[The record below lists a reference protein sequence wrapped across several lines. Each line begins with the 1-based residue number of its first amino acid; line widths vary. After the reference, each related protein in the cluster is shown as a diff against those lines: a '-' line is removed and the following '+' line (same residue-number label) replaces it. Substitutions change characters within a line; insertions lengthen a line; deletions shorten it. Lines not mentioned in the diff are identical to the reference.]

1 MRASTV
7 CLSVRRTEHVC
18 RTGELL
24 SPVCLCVERNVF
36 VGQVNSY
43 RLSIS
48 WPRIIPD
55 PLSGDVNP
63 QGVAY
68 YNRVIDS
75 LLANGIAPCV
85 TLYHWDLPLALEEEV
100 GGWPKEGIIPYFRH
114 YAHACFQ
121 AFGDRVGRH
130 RPLSW
135 CFTSTETAR
144 LIRDGDRVGSH
155 RPLSWCF
162 TSTET
167 ARLIKD
173 GERVGR
179 HLPLFWCF
187 TSTET
192 TRLIRGGDRVGRHR
206 PLSWRFTSTE
216 TTRLIGD
223 GDRVGRPQPPLWC
236 FTYT

>member
-1 MRASTV
+1 M
-7 CLSVRRTEHVC
+7 
-18 RTGELL
+18 
-24 SPVCLCVERNVF
+24 F
-36 VGQVNSY
+36 VGQVHSY

-100 GGWPKEGIIPYFRH
+100 GGWPKEDIIPYFRH

-130 RPLSW
+130 RPPSW
-135 CFTSTETAR
+135 CFM
-144 LIRDGDRVGSH
+144 
-155 RPLSWCF
+155 
-162 TSTET
+162 
-167 ARLIKD
+167 
-173 GERVGR
+173 
-179 HLPLFWCF
+179 
-187 TSTET
+187 STET
-192 TRLIRGGDRVGRHR
+192 TG
-206 PLSWRFTSTE
+206 
-216 TTRLIGD
+216 LIGD
-223 GDRVGRPQPPLWC
+223 GDKVGSSSSSVMVLNVHRNHKA
-236 FTYT
+236 Y